1 MRPLLPVLLVTA
13 VVAALAGT
21 AARAA
26 EAPVAEIVSARL
38 DGSDA
43 RSLGGADAL
52 GAVRGPGRRLFF
64 VRAGAD
70 GRGAFWV
77 VNEDGSELRQ
87 LGARPGD
94 GSSRF
99 WSPDGRTVGITRSDE
114 STCTPTSGWGC
125 AASVLVL
132 VDAETG
138 AERLVLRPRDRGAG
152 WLSWAPDGSRL
163 ALATER
169 NGAGAAV
176 TIETMRPDGSGRRVL
191 VRLPAGA
198 PGIAGVAWSPRGD
211 RIAYDRRGWLYLVRP
226 QGGPSTRL
234 VRGRTPVW
242 SPRGRRLL
250 FQGRDDTIK
259 VVDVATRRTRVL
271 GRAEEVGGPT
281 WSPDGRRAAF
291 LFRPRNTGLWSIAV
305 VRVSDGRRLHTW
317 YPGRDVSSLFFTRDG
332 ARLVYGRRASS

>member
-1 MRPLLPVLLVTA
+1 MRTLLLVTA
-13 VVAALAGT
+13 VVAAFAGG

-26 EAPVAEIVSARL
+26 EAPIAEIVSARL

-43 RSLGGADAL
+43 RSLSGADAL
-52 GAVRGPGRRLFF
+52 GAVRGPGRRIFF
-64 VRAGAD
+64 VRAGDD

-77 VNEDGSELRQ
+77 INEDGSELRQ
-87 LGARPGD
+87 LGAAPGD
-94 GSSRF
+94 GYGRL
-99 WSPDGRTVGITRSDE
+99 WSPDGRTVGITRLDE

-138 AERLVLRPRDRGAG
+138 AERLVLRPRGGGAG

-163 ALATER
+163 ALAT
-169 NGAGAAV
+169 NSNGAAV
-176 TIETMRPDGSGRRVL
+176 TIETIRPDGSGRRLL
-191 VRLPAGA
+191 VRFPAGA
-198 PGIAGVAWSPRGD
+198 PGIHTLAWSPRGD

-226 QGGPSTRL
+226 QGGASTRL

-242 SPRGRRLL
+242 SPTGRRLL
-250 FQGRDDTIK
+250 FQGRDDTIR

-281 WSPDGRRAAF
+281 WSPDGRRVAF

-317 YPGRDVSSLFFTRDG
+317 YPGRDVSSLFFTRGG
-332 ARLVYGRRASS
+332 ARLVYSRSTG